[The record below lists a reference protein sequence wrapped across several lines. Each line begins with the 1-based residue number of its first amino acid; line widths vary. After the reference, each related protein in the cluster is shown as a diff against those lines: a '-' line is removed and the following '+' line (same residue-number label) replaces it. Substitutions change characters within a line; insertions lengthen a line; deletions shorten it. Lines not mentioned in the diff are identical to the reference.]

1 MASEL
6 EQKVEKMRAEMF
18 EMFGDKLPDPE
29 HEPIRFDY
37 YIRLFLYEKT
47 VRNENA

>member
-6 EQKVEKMRAEMF
+6 EQKVEKMQLEMI

-37 YIRLFLYEKT
+37 YVRLFLYIKSLS
-47 VRNENA
+47 